1 MTISLDNQ
9 IACVNREIAMRKYVY
24 PNQVARGKMTEKQAQ
39 EGIATMEA
47 VSYTLQIAKR
57 THLDKPWNQAPVL
70 SAWLSYPENKPTDD
84 QKYDDFF
91 ILYLNPRHINKLG
104 LTHNAPLHLAEVSSW
119 VGDKFLAEGRLTIT
133 HYMPIP
139 KLPTEE

>member
-39 EGIATMEA
+39 DGIATMEA
-47 VSYTLQIAKR
+47 VAYTLQIAKR
-57 THLDKPWNQAPVL
+57 THLDKPWNQTPL
-70 SAWLSYPENKPTDD
+70 SLVWLPYPENKPTED

-91 ILYLNPRHINKLG
+91 ILYLNPRHINKPG
-104 LTHNAPLHLAEVSSW
+104 LSHNAPLLVPEVSSW
-119 VGDKFLAEGRLTIT
+119 IGDKFLSEGRFTIT

-139 KLPTEE
+139 KLPIKE

>member
-24 PNQVARGKMTEKQAQ
+24 LNQVARGKMTEKQAQ

-57 THLDKPWNQAPVL
+57 THLDKPWNQAPIP
-70 SAWLSYPENKPTDD
+70 SCWISYPENKPTDD
-84 QKYDDFF
+84 QKHDDFF
-91 ILYLNPRHINKLG
+91 VLYLNPQHINKLG
-104 LTHNAPLHLAEVSSW
+104 LAHNAPLHLADVTTW
-119 VGDKFLAEGRLTIT
+119 IGDKFLAEGRFTIT

-139 KLPTEE
+139 KLIQE

>member
-9 IACVNREIAMRKYVY
+9 IACVNREIAMRKYAY

-39 EGIATMEA
+39 DGIATMEA
-47 VSYTLQIAKR
+47 VAYTLQIAKR
-57 THLDKPWNQAPVL
+57 THLDKPWNQTPL
-70 SAWLSYPENKPTDD
+70 SLVWLPYPENKPAED

-91 ILYLNPRHINKLG
+91 ILYINPRHIKKPG
-104 LTHNAPLHLAEVSSW
+104 LSHNAPLLIPEVSSW
-119 VGDKFLAEGRLTIT
+119 IGDKFLSEDRFTIT

-139 KLPTEE
+139 ELPIKE